1 MKTREKKNKE
11 KTNPEKEWE
20 DAYLGTNE
28 KLHIETLLKDMQLPS
43 FDTDF
48 DEKTLIS
55 VCLSICLGLKFKL
68 PKWERFLLDS
78 EK

>member
-28 KLHIETLLKDMQLPS
+28 KLHIETLLKDM
-43 FDTDF
+43 
-48 DEKTLIS
+48 
-55 VCLSICLGLKFKL
+55 
-68 PKWERFLLDS
+68 
-78 EK
+78 